1 MDAGANGQKVIDIER
16 GEKAERAKANIQMLL
31 NEYPSPVSGT
41 VGENYFRAR
50 GIVALPSAPE
60 ARFAPALPYWDGS
73 RDHGSYPAVLL
84 PMLNATTGE
93 ILNVLRIYL
102 APDGS
107 GKLDLNDDDGR
118 KLPPKK
124 VIGRYDGCA
133 MWFTGTSGELGEEI
147 ILCEG
152 PEDALS
158 LRMATGQTAVAA
170 GSWHQLEKVAI
181 PAGVKR
187 IVIVPDDNSDPENP
201 TKDNVGEKGLQRAAR
216 KFSKAGIEIF
226 VARVPGRKDSNAV
239 LCDEGPEG
247 GVDGLRRIIQR
258 RAPYSAPNLEDQ
270 VSNAIKKNWRL
281 AQAVFDD
288 EVEIILDKRYL
299 VKRLIEPGTLCAL
312 YGPSTVGKTF
322 LALDLAAHIA
332 HGKPLAERPTER
344 APVLYCAL
352 EGAAGVDRRMAAIVT
367 AMGASDRRLA
377 RYDGYL
383 TFGMDRSGSDSEN
396 ALIKTCKE
404 IEAKIGEPVALIVI
418 DTLWCAMGGADE
430 NSAKDMGVV
439 VARLKRIAE
448 ATGAAI
454 LVVHHPGKDGAKGMR
469 GSSSLFAACDCV
481 LRAFEN
487 NNKRRVWIEKSK
499 DDLTGPLFT
508 YELKPVSLGKD
519 AEGEEITSCIVEIRL
534 PGKVEEIKRERP
546 PPTEPHGKA
555 LNELEHLILD
565 GKGEELKSH
574 ERIPDH
580 AVVVRLDL
588 WVEACRKKGLAHS
601 TTDNPDHR
609 RRADEKAFKRAC
621 SKLEKSGW
629 VCVHDQ
635 LVWIPR
641 TRAQTL
647 KGRAEKASE
656 PDQSGE

>member
-1 MDAGANGQKVIDIER
+1 
-16 GEKAERAKANIQMLL
+16 
-31 NEYPSPVSGT
+31 
-41 VGENYFRAR
+41 
-50 GIVALPSAPE
+50 
-60 ARFAPALPYWDGS
+60 
-73 RDHGSYPAVLL
+73 
-84 PMLNATTGE
+84 
-93 ILNVLRIYL
+93 
-102 APDGS
+102 
-107 GKLDLNDDDGR
+107 
-118 KLPPKK
+118 
-124 VIGRYDGCA
+124 
-133 MWFTGTSGELGEEI
+133 
-147 ILCEG
+147 
-152 PEDALS
+152 
-158 LRMATGQTAVAA
+158 
-170 GSWHQLEKVAI
+170 
-181 PAGVKR
+181 
-187 IVIVPDDNSDPENP
+187 
-201 TKDNVGEKGLQRAAR
+201 
-216 KFSKAGIEIF
+216 
-226 VARVPGRKDSNAV
+226 
-239 LCDEGPEG
+239 
-247 GVDGLRRIIQR
+247 
-258 RAPYSAPNLEDQ
+258 
-270 VSNAIKKNWRL
+270 
-281 AQAVFDD
+281 
-288 EVEIILDKRYL
+288 
-299 VKRLIEPGTLCAL
+299 
-312 YGPSTVGKTF
+312 
-322 LALDLAAHIA
+322 
-332 HGKPLAERPTER
+332 
-344 APVLYCAL
+344 
-352 EGAAGVDRRMAAIVT
+352 
-367 AMGASDRRLA
+367 MGASDRRLA

-404 IEAKIGEPVALIVI
+404 IEAKTGEPVALIVI

-454 LVVHHPGKDGAKGMR
+454 LVVHHPGKDEAKGMR

-588 WVEACRKKGLAHS
+588 WAEACRKKGLAHS

-641 TRAQTL
+641 TRAQML
-647 KGRAEKASE
+647 KGRPEKTSE
-656 PDQSGE
+656 PDDQSGE